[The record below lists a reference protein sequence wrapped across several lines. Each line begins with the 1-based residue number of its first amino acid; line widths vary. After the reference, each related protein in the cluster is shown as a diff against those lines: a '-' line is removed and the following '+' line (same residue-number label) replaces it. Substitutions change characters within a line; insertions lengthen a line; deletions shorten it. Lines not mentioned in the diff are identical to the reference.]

1 VKPVN
6 RALRSVLVIGGFALI
21 AAPIGASL
29 LAEAS
34 NNRSVALLEEIR
46 AAQERVRFQGR
57 RVMTT
62 PESTSVIDIHFDRPG
77 RVKIEPVG
85 KPPSG
90 ARRGFHLP
98 GAGRGPRGRFSDPA
112 LILENYRLESRGAA
126 AVAGRPADRYALLPR
141 HAGRASYEFA
151 VDQKTRFLLSFR
163 AGAPDGAALYESRYE
178 SITFDPPALPEPPQK
193 PEAPKQGERVRRVLR
208 TRVAESDLRGVL
220 PFAAW
225 KPSWLPAG
233 FRRRALDHYRIRDL
247 GDSVMDSYTDGMT
260 SLFLVQ
266 TGVANP
272 AWRLFRDFL
281 GLPAGPEGAE
291 GDVVAHRIRHG
302 SGTILDLTLEGT
314 EVLIGGQVDPAD
326 LERIANSLVRLDE

>member
-1 VKPVN
+1 M
-6 RALRSVLVIGGFALI
+6 SVVTKTVRTILVLGGFALL

-29 LAEAS
+29 IAEAS

-46 AAQERVRFQGR
+46 AAQERTRFQGR

-62 PESTSVIDIHFDRPG
+62 PDSTSAIDIHVDRPG

-98 GAGRGPRGRFSDPA
+98 GVGRGPRGRFSDPA
-112 LILENYRLESRGAA
+112 LIVENYRLESRGGDT
-126 AVAGRPADRYALLPR
+126 VAGRSADRYALLPR

-151 VDQKTRFLLSFR
+151 VDRKTRFLLSFR
-163 AGAPDGAALYESRYE
+163 AVGPDGAARYESRFE
-178 SITFDPPALPEPPQK
+178 SIAFDPPPLPEAAPK
-193 PEAPKQGERVRRVLR
+193 TEAPKQGDRVRRVLR
-208 TRVAESDLRGVL
+208 TRVTEADLRGVL
-220 PFAAW
+220 PFPAW

-233 FRRRALDHYRIRDL
+233 FRRRALDHYIIRDL
-247 GDSVMDSYTDGMT
+247 GDSVMDSYSDGMT
-260 SLFLVQ
+260 SLFVVQ

-272 AWRLFRDFL
+272 AWRLFREYL

-326 LERIANSLVRLDE
+326 MEGIANGLVRMND